1 MHTSIRTKLFDD
13 IYLCSYFPFMYAHN
27 EEEVVLKC
35 AQTVKKLEA
44 KVGDLSREDQQ
55 PQKEKDLTKGSNL
68 VVTTNGID
76 YPLSFVD
83 FASNAI
89 QEPRFPLKPAVT
101 NKRTTLEAA
110 KKEVICKCFILNL

>member
-1 MHTSIRTKLFDD
+1 MHTSSRTKLFDD

-27 EEEVVLKC
+27 EEDVVLKYVL
-35 AQTVKKLEA
+35 TG

-55 PQKEKDLTKGSNL
+55 PLKEKDLTKGSNL
-68 VVTTNGID
+68 VVTTNGTD
-76 YPLSFVD
+76 YPVSFVD

-89 QEPRFPLKPAVT
+89 QEPRFPLKSAVT

-110 KKEVICKCFILNL
+110 KKEVICKCFI